1 MAKQS
6 KSKPEPK
13 FGSMTENDE
22 PIGIVD
28 GQVVTVDKD
37 APPWKPTIV
46 DDEGNPVELGEDD

>member
-13 FGSMTENDE
+13 PGSMTEDDA
-22 PIGIVD
+22 PIGIVGD
-28 GQVVTVDKD
+28 QVISVEKD